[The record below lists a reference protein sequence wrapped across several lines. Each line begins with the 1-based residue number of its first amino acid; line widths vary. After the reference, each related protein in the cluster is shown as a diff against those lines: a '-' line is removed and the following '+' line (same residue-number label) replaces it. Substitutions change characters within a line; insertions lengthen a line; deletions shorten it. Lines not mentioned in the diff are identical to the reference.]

1 MGLEPKLFASAGV
14 VLGIVTLS
22 AVLDIISLHPSL
34 LKTAFVLMFG
44 LVAIL
49 FGKTALSL
57 ARREEKTIYYAPA
70 RKGERI
76 LCYVP
81 IALGIVSLVV
91 WILLEW

>member
-1 MGLEPKLFASAGV
+1 MGLEAKLFACAGV
-14 VLGIVTLS
+14 VLGIVTLI

-49 FGKTALSL
+49 FGETALSL
-57 ARREEKTIYYAPA
+57 ARGGERTLHYAPA
-70 RKGERI
+70 RKGEKI

-81 IALGIVSLVV
+81 IALGILSLVV